1 MGAGIEQAAAYQ
13 VARGLG
19 LSIVGTD
26 LNPTAP
32 CLELADIA
40 LRASTRSPSDTLSAV
55 LDSGVASKVVGVM
68 TIANDVPESVA
79 AVSNHLKLPGLST
92 DSAGILGNKERMREH
107 LESIGVGM
115 PKGWILRN
123 REEIFSALAESE
135 NEEFILKPLDGR
147 GALGVRRFSRSKAA
161 ELELDQVIK
170 ESAHNKFKL
179 EEFVEG
185 EQYSVEAAVLE
196 GTAHTV
202 GISLRNYGRNR
213 DYYPFVIEDGGDI
226 NHHPPSGLLAASN
239 CILSKVAASL
249 GISYGTLKA
258 DLVVDGA
265 GSVLV
270 IEVAGRL
277 SGGWFASHQIPAAT
291 GVNLV
296 RFAVQCA
303 IGAPINYQDLKPK
316 NFRAVSTRYL
326 FPKPGSITRVSGLS
340 EALSYPG
347 IIHGGIFRGPG
358 DYQPEIQKHS
368 DRFGFLIAE
377 AETLTKARTRLQEAM
392 NFIHVEIS

>member
-1 MGAGIEQAAAYQ
+1 MDEYLVIVGAGIEQAAAYQ
-13 VARGLG
+13 EARELG
-19 LSIVGTD
+19 LSIIGTD

-40 LRASTRSPSDTLSAV
+40 LEASTRSPSDTLSAV
-55 LDSGVASKVVGVM
+55 LGSGVASKVVGVM

-79 AVSNHLKLPGLST
+79 VVSEHLKLPGLST
-92 DSAGILGNKERMREH
+92 DSAGILGNKERMRAH
-107 LESIGVGM
+107 LESIGVSM
-115 PKGWILRN
+115 PKGWILLDRGG
-123 REEIFSALAESE
+123 IFSALAESE
-135 NEEFILKPLDGR
+135 KEEFILKPLDGR
-147 GALGVRRFSRSKAA
+147 GALGVRRFSRSEVA
-161 ELELDQVIK
+161 ELELDQVTK
-170 ESAHNKFKL
+170 ESVHSKFAL

-185 EQYSVEAAVLE
+185 DQYSVEAAVLD
-196 GTAHTV
+196 GTAYTV
-202 GISLRNYGRNR
+202 GISLRNYGRNH
-213 DYYPFVIEDGGDI
+213 DCYPFVIEDGGDI
-226 NHHPPSGLLAASN
+226 SHDPPSSLLDASDN
-239 CILSKVAASL
+239 ILSKVATSL
-249 GISYGTLKA
+249 GISNGTLKA
-258 DLVVDGA
+258 DLVVDRA

-303 IGAPINYQDLKPK
+303 IGASIGYQDLKPR
-316 NFRAVSTRYL
+316 NYRAVSTRYL
-326 FPKPGSITRVSGLS
+326 FPKPGKITRVSGLN

-347 IIHGGIFRGPG
+347 IIHGGTLRGPG

-377 AETLTKARTRLQEAM
+377 AETLSVARTRLQ
-392 NFIHVEIS
+392 